1 VHNYRTNENSRR
13 KALRGHVI
21 LNERDARRLRRL
33 SWRRVF
39 ALFAVVALLAG
50 SVLLYRSPL
59 LRVHEVQVVGAYNA
73 DAQTIADLAG
83 LKGHSMINLS
93 LAGAKERIAG
103 MTMVKGVQAERVFP
117 NKVRIT
123 ITERE
128 PIGYWHSGAHSYVI
142 DREGIVLDNVA
153 PADGG
158 INIAETAPREA
169 LQPGQHV
176 DSDAV
181 LLADMLNREVPA
193 RLGITISAFEF
204 NPSLGLQLSTDA
216 GYRVIFGDSQNAA
229 YKLNLWQS
237 LEEQIGRNY
246 MSGRTLDLR
255 FGDRPSLR

>member
-21 LNERDARRLRRL
+21 LNERDARRLRRH
-33 SWRRVF
+33 SWRRLVYLLAVA
-39 ALFAVVALLAG
+39 ALIAG
-50 SVLLYRSPL
+50 SVVLYRSPL
-59 LRVHEVQVVGAYNA
+59 LRVQDVQVVGAQNA
-73 DAQTIADLAG
+73 DAQEIAMLAG

-93 LAGAKERIAG
+93 LAGAKERVAG
-103 MTMVKGVQAERVFP
+103 MTLVKGVQAERIFP

-128 PIGYWHSGAHSYVI
+128 PIGYWHNGDRSYVI
-142 DREGIVLDNVA
+142 DREGIVLEGVA

-158 INIAETAPREA
+158 INIAETAPRDA

-176 DSDAV
+176 DTDAV
-181 LLADMLNREVPA
+181 LLADMLSREVPA
-193 RLGITISAFEF
+193 RLGLSISAFQF
-204 NPSLGLQLSTDA
+204 SPALGLQLSTDA
-216 GYRVIFGDSQNAA
+216 GYQVIFGDSQNAA
-229 YKLNLWQS
+229 YKLNLWQA
-237 LEEQIGRNY
+237 LEEQIGRRY